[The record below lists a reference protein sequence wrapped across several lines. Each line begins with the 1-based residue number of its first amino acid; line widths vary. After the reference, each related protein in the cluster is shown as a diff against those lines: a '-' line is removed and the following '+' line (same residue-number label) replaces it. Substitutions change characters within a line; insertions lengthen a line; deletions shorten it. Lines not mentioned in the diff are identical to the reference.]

1 MDEWM
6 ADRLSQLCGLMNGLT
21 GQLRMV
27 MVAVMMVLSA
37 LLFLSRACLLPS
49 L

>member
-6 ADRLSQLCGLMNGLT
+6 ADWLSQLCGLMNGLT

-37 LLFLSRACLLPS
+37 LMFLSCACLLPN